1 MDENKLA
8 KSVQHVMVVFLFLFI
23 ALISYIAYF
32 QLFRGP
38 KIAEDSGNVRIIAAK
53 NEVIRG
59 TIYDRNGT
67 ALTET
72 TKVNDLTQDRKYLYG
87 DLLVHPLGYYDQ
99 IYGISGLE
107 SEYDNELSKS
117 SFIGNSYRTFL
128 NSMDFTGLFNDIKD
142 DLINEKK
149 LNLSENFKTFVDK
162 IKVKN
167 EKEENEAK
175 TGNSIVTTLDL
186 ELQKV
191 ASDALG
197 DNKGSVV
204 AINPKTGEILA
215 MVSKPSFDP
224 NNLEVALQ
232 SAYSG
237 SADDSPLIN
246 RAIDG
251 LYPPGSVFKT
261 VTLSS
266 ALENM
271 SGVANRTFNDQG
283 KITFDDG
290 TTLNNYAYQSH
301 GAIDLR
307 YAYRVSSNVV
317 FGTLAITASQFPKLE
332 SYAQGEIAQSGIGQ
346 GGVLSTPIQMA
357 LVAATVANDGVMM
370 QPRLVNSILDS
381 AGNTVKT
388 MENTE
393 LKQVISSDIAST
405 IKSYMK
411 YLVDNN
417 LYRWPAFKGTNAGGK
432 TGTADYKLSD
442 GTDAVPHAWFISAAP
457 MDDPQIAV
465 AVIVE
470 NGESGAVISAEIA
483 SYVVRKAVLGY

>member
-1 MDENKLA
+1 M
-8 KSVQHVMVVFLFLFI
+8 
-23 ALISYIAYF
+23 
-32 QLFRGP
+32 
-38 KIAEDSGNVRIIAAK
+38 
-53 NEVIRG
+53 
-59 TIYDRNGT
+59 
-67 ALTET
+67 
-72 TKVNDLTQDRKYLYG
+72 
-87 DLLVHPLGYYDQ
+87 
-99 IYGISGLE
+99 SGLE
-107 SEYDNELSKS
+107 SEYDDELSS
-117 SFIGNSYRTFL
+117 NSFIGNSYRAFL
-128 NSMDFTGLFNDIKD
+128 SSIDFAGLVSDIKD

-167 EKEENEAK
+167 EEEENEAK
-175 TGNSIVTTLDL
+175 VGNSIVTTLDL
-186 ELQKV
+186 ELQQV

-224 NNLEVALQ
+224 NDLGAALEA
-232 SAYSG
+232 AYSG
-237 SADDSPLIN
+237 SDEETPLIN

-266 ALENM
+266 ALENIPD
-271 SGVANRTFNDQG
+271 VANRTFNDQG

-290 TTLNNYAYQSH
+290 ATLNNYAYQSH
-301 GAIDLR
+301 GPIDLR

-317 FGTLAITASQFPKLE
+317 FGTFAMELGNSTLKQTAENYGFNSVISGPGLTITASQFPTLE

-346 GGVLSTPIQMA
+346 GEVLSTPIQMA

-381 AGNTVKT
+381 AGNIVKT
-388 MENTE
+388 MEDTE
-393 LKQVISSDIAST
+393 LKQVVSSDIAST

-417 LYRWPAFKGTNAGGK
+417 LYRWPAFEGTNAGGK
-432 TGTADYKLSD
+432 TGTADYKLPD

-457 MDDPQIAV
+457 IDDPEIAV
-465 AVIVE
+465 AVILE